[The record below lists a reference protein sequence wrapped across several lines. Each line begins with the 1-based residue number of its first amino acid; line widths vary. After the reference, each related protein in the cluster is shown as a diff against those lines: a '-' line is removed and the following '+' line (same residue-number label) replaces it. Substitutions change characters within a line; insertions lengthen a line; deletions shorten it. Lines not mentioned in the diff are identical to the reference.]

1 MKLLKKIIIFTT
13 IFLIISCYGESLSIN
28 KQRFVEKA
36 NDLSLLKDGHLE
48 LHDGV
53 KILFINGTYYEMG
66 YQHGFLLK
74 NEIHENIRAFIKR
87 AGEVSSYETLL
98 NIWNTTK
105 PFVPNCYIDEMQ
117 GIADGADI
125 SFEELAVSYMFV
137 VEKDLN
143 CFTYAAW
150 ADATKD
156 GRLYHIRSLDFA
168 LIIKDPITGKY
179 IQENSVLI
187 IREPNGGLK
196 SLIPSIAGWINFYQ
210 GINEKQL
217 SIGVQVCWSSDQTL
231 KGIPTTFKVQKIL
244 DSAEDIDEALNI
256 LISNKTL
263 GWNYIISDAK
273 TCVGYAVETT
283 ANHTYIG
290 TWNNSVE
297 EKYPFWEIKNV
308 VRRTN
313 FFIEPTLAATQ
324 RTRYNPGGLIG
335 FLKIFSGESF
345 FPLWR
350 KYRSMSK
357 EIEKNWGVID
367 LNSSIS
373 LLRKVY
379 TGKTDFFM
387 FIFVNFV
394 KSGILCDFHQWS
406 ACPETGDFIISFADA
421 KNNAHETQLHYFNIN
436 DLYETDYNI

>member
-1 MKLLKKIIIFTT
+1 MKLLKKILIFVTV
-13 IFLIISCYGESLSIN
+13 FLMISCYGESLSVD
-28 KQRFVEKA
+28 KQKFIEKS
-36 NDLSLLKDGHLE
+36 NDSSLLRGGRLE
-48 LHDGV
+48 FCDEV

-66 YQHGFLLK
+66 YQHGYLLK
-74 NEIHENIRAFIKR
+74 NEIHENIRAFIQRVEK
-87 AGEVSSYETLL
+87 ESSYNTLL

-105 PFVPNCYIDEMQ
+105 LFVPSCYIDEMQ
-117 GIADGADI
+117 GITDGADI
-125 SFEELAVSYMFV
+125 SFEELAVSYMYV

-150 ADATKD
+150 SDATKD
-156 GRLYHIRSLDFA
+156 GKLYHIRSLDFP
-168 LIIKDPITGKY
+168 LNIKDSNTSKY
-179 IQENSVLI
+179 IQENSILI
-187 IREPNGGLK
+187 VHEPSGGLK

-210 GINEKQL
+210 GINEKQV

-231 KGIPTTFKVQKIL
+231 KGIPAMFKVQKIL
-244 DSAEDIDEALNI
+244 DSAEDFNDAVEI
-256 LISNKTL
+256 LTSNKTL

-273 TCVGYAVETT
+273 NHIGYAVETS
-283 ANHTYIG
+283 ANHTYVG

-297 EKYPFWEIKNV
+297 EKYPFWDIKCV

-335 FLKIFSGESF
+335 FFKIFSGESF
-345 FPLWR
+345 FLLWR
-350 KYRSMSK
+350 KYKSMSE
-357 EIEKNWGVID
+357 EIDKNWGKID

-387 FIFVNFV
+387 FISVNFL
-394 KSGILCDFHQWS
+394 KTGILSDFHQWS
-406 ACPETGDFIISFADA
+406 ACPETGEFVISFADA
-421 KNNAHETQLHYFNIN
+421 KNNSHETQLHYFNLN
-436 DLYETDYNI
+436 ELY